1 MGILKNPCDRIR
13 KFIFKK
19 LCQKDFAIG
28 PLLKVDLGKNFF
40 AFLHIFAFYQRMAY
54 FGGIFSKAIIFVL
67 I

>member
-13 KFIFKK
+13 EFIFKK

-28 PLLKVDLGKNFF
+28 PLFKVDLGKFFF
-40 AFLHIFAFYQRMAY
+40 AFLHIFVFYQRMAY
-54 FGGIFSKAIIFVL
+54 FGGIFSKAIIFVP